1 MGSEESLNYYQEHAK
16 IGKKQVLQLKNDF
29 NTLFYQR
36 EVRWKECRVRDLELQ
51 NIRLMPDKKR
61 EV

>member
-1 MGSEESLNYYQEHAK
+1 MGSKESLNYYQEHAK

-36 EVRWKECRVRDLELQ
+36 EVR
-51 NIRLMPDKKR
+51 
-61 EV
+61 